1 LSAAKNGGI
10 TLLCLSD
17 DDTANVLAAVVA
29 RSMDF
34 ARVVLRLEDTDLLSI
49 CEQLGLENVIVPDQ
63 RVARELLTF
72 LDARDEPPT

>member
-1 LSAAKNGGI
+1 
-10 TLLCLSD
+10 
-17 DDTANVLAAVVA
+17 
-29 RSMDF
+29 MDF

-63 RVARELLTF
+63 RVDRELLTF